1 MHNTD
6 TYTLHATRYTAKC
19 FRAQLMISVGEWIN
33 LACQEQVG
41 IAEAIDLADMSQIF
55 TSGLNKI
62 PHG

>member
-1 MHNTD
+1 
-6 TYTLHATRYTAKC
+6 
-19 FRAQLMISVGEWIN
+19 MISVGEWIN